1 MSHPRRKEKKS
12 LKLSD
17 QEIAFYDIVSKGKDY
32 IASDEHLREIAI
44 KLTIYLKNNV
54 TIDWIS
60 QEQVKA
66 EIRVGVR
73 NILRKANMPFE
84 EIDKLIPV
92 IMEQAEIN
100 YGIRE

>member
-1 MSHPRRKEKKS
+1 MNRLGDIAKDVTSEKKREEE

-17 QEIAFYDIVSKGKDY
+17 QEIAFYDIVSKGRDY

-73 NILRKANMPFE
+73 NILEKRICHSKR
-84 EIDKLIPV
+84 LI
-92 IMEQAEIN
+92 N
-100 YGIRE
+100 